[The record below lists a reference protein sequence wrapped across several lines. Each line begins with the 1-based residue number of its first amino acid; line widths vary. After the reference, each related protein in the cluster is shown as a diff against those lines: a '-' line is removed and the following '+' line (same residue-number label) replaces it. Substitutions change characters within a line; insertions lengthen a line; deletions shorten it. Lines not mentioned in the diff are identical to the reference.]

1 MKPVRTL
8 VLIVDDRAA
17 RFLVN
22 DGVGKGLRE
31 VASLDARD
39 FPDAAGPAPGEIYR
53 SAHGPT
59 GQVRHGIDPRSTIEE
74 QARLAFVGHV
84 VAALDSR
91 WTAEVPDRLVLAAP
105 AKVLGLLRRRLA
117 GAPAR
122 AVHAELSKDLVGLPL
137 RDLAPHFAQVLAL

>member
-8 VLIVDDRAA
+8 VLIADDRAA

-31 VASLDARD
+31 VTGLDARD
-39 FPDAAGPAPGEIYR
+39 FADSAGIPAGEIYR
-53 SAHGPT
+53 SSHGPT
-59 GQVRHGIDPRSTIEE
+59 GRVRHAIDPRKTIEE
-74 QARLAFVGHV
+74 QARQAFVGHV
-84 VAALDSR
+84 VAALNSH
-91 WTAEVPDRLVLAAP
+91 WTAEVPDRLVIAAP

-137 RDLAPHFAQVLAL
+137 RDLAPHFADVLAL